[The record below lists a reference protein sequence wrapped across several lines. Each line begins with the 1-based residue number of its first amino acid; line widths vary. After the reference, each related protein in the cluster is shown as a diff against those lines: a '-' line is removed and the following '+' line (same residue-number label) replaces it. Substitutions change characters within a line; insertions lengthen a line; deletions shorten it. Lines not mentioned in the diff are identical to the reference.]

1 MDWVVKTTYPD
12 DEVVTTT
19 YNAQGLPLTLEGDAL
34 YVGSAA
40 YNALGQ
46 VKELGFGSG
55 VISTTHLYDGEETQD
70 PGDDSFRLKQTR
82 TFSDSTMH
90 LQLEYTYDDVGNVAS
105 IIDVTKGN
113 QLQTFTYDALDRLQP
128 LVAQKLL
135 NGGHPAAGVHGAW
148 SLPTG
153 AGPLGIW
160 RRRGSSSLPGTCGD
174 HPIECRA
181 FSFIP
186 HPPTARP
193 ERVARNGSIG

>member
-1 MDWVVKTTYPD
+1 M
-12 DEVVTTT
+12 VTTT

-55 VISTTHLYDGEETQD
+55 VISTTHLYEGEETQD

-82 TFSDSTMH
+82 TFSDSTTH

-113 QLQTFTYDALDRLQP
+113 QLQTFTYDTLDRLT
-128 LVAQKLL
+128 
-135 NGGHPAAGVHGAW
+135 GGSATGG
-148 SLPTG
+148 SLPTYSRSYDYDEISNLTG
-153 AGPLGIW
+153 KGDVGYHYPDSG
-160 RRRGSSSLPGTCGD
+160 PGTVQPYAVRRVTGSGGTGKT
-174 HPIECRA
+174 IE
-181 FSFIP
+181 I
-186 HPPTARP
+186 
-193 ERVARNGSIG
+193 RVRSTICSGGYADMEPWVNGSQVQTW